1 MTVSL
6 KYDINYF
13 NASIYMIYNDVPKIF
28 DRERLRSH
36 QLRAAA
42 GFSEYDFL
50 FREMGNRLCER
61 LEYINRDFPLA
72 LDLGGR
78 GGILAEMLKGRRNI
92 GDLIEMQG
100 MEGLLCVAQKNS
112 DNMGV
117 VADEELLPFSDNTF
131 DLIMSVGT
139 LHWVNDLAGTL
150 IQIKRSL
157 KPDGLFLAVFFGGQT
172 LHELRASFEKAEI
185 ECRGGVSPRISP
197 FIDVQTGGSLL
208 QRAGF
213 ALPVVDSE
221 VVNVEYGHPLKLMKE
236 LRYMGETNCLI
247 AGEKNFTP
255 CSLMMSAVDHYLRDF
270 SNSYNRINASFEI
283 ITLTGWKPHV
293 SQQKPSAR
301 GSGKV
306 SLANTIS

>member
-1 MTVSL
+1 
-6 KYDINYF
+6 
-13 NASIYMIYNDVPKIF
+13 MIYNDVPNIF
-28 DRERLRSH
+28 DRKRLVKHR
-36 QLRAAA
+36 LRAAA
-42 GFSEYDFL
+42 NFSEYDFL
-50 FREMGNRLCER
+50 FREMGIRLSDR

-92 GDLIEMQG
+92 GDLIEMHG
-100 MEGLLCVAQKNS
+100 SEGLLCDAQKKS
-112 DNMGV
+112 HNMGV
-117 VADEELLPFSDNTF
+117 VADEELLPFAENKF
-131 DLIMSVGT
+131 DLVMSVGA
-139 LHWVNDLAGTL
+139 LHWVNDLAGAL
-150 IQIKRSL
+150 IQIQRIL

-221 VVNVEYGHPLKLMKE
+221 IVNVEYDHPLKFMKE

-247 AGEKNFTP
+247 TSEKNFTP

-270 SNSYNRINASFEI
+270 SNNDNRINASFEL
-283 ITLTGWKPHV
+283 ITLTGWKPHT
-293 SQQKPSAR
+293 SQQKPSER
-301 GSGKV
+301 GSGKI
-306 SLANTIS
+306 SLAKTIS